1 MCVGRSGRVRDS
13 EQWLVVV
20 TVLLE
25 DLLMSDTERGG
36 GDQRWRAN
44 QRPVYWSRDHSQP
57 IRGEIR
63 DGEHGPQT
71 LTQLSRS
78 DHSQCVSARE
88 VGAMMATHQPQD
100 PTILLLLLLYHSHII
115 SY

>member
-1 MCVGRSGRVRDS
+1 MCVGRSGRDRDS

-57 IRGEIR
+57 IRGGRSEMENTDHKHSDNFLGRIILNVSVPGGGGY
-63 DGEHGPQT
+63 DGHPSATGSNISFASIT
-71 LTQLSRS
+71 LSFP
-78 DHSQCVSARE
+78 H
-88 VGAMMATHQPQD
+88 H
-100 PTILLLLLLYHSHII
+100 
-115 SY
+115 